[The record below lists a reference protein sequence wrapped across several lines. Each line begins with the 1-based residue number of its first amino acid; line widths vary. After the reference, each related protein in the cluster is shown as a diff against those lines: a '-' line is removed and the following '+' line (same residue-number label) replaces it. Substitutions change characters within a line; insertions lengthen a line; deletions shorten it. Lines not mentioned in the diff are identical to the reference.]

1 MAMQTF
7 LAFSP
12 KDGEIKTYFKHYV
25 LIKCSSFHI
34 ADGDKKAYSETSQ
47 YAIKMKKDLIKKL
60 REENKNLR
68 AKLSR
73 KMEVGLI
80 MLITSQV
87 LL

>member
-1 MAMQTF
+1 MQTF

-12 KDGEIKTYFKHYV
+12 KDGEHYV

-47 YAIKMKKDLIKKL
+47 YAIKMKKDLIKGL

>member
-1 MAMQTF
+1 M
-7 LAFSP
+7 
-12 KDGEIKTYFKHYV
+12 
-25 LIKCSSFHI
+25 IKCSSFHT

-47 YAIKMKKDLIKKL
+47 YAIKRKKELIKIL

-73 KMEVGLI
+73 KMKVGLI

>member
-12 KDGEIKTYFKHYV
+12 KDDEIKTYFKRYV
-25 LIKCSSFHI
+25 SIKCSSFHT

-47 YAIKMKKDLIKKL
+47 YAIKRKKELIKVL
-60 REENKNLR
+60 REENKSLR

-73 KMEVGLI
+73 KMKVGLI
-80 MLITSQV
+80 TLITSQV